1 MKKVQLLLFDAGLLL
16 ASPWVY
22 AQTIRVNARVPFDFI
37 VNGTTLPAGEY
48 TVQSLSNDGKTLFIR
63 SKDLK
68 DQTLVMSISCQSLNP
83 SDKTKLVFHRYGN
96 SYFLSRIWVAGNSS
110 GHELLKSRGE
120 IEMAR
125 DYNLKEVVVAQAS
138 H

>member
-1 MKKVQLLLFDAGLLL
+1 MKKVQLLLFGAGLLL